1 MASTGR
7 IIYGA
12 LAAAAAVAVALGAAG
27 CAERPQRSVEAVGSA
42 ALERYQE
49 KAAASAAAE
58 SKAPGG
64 RFAALG
70 KPEAP
75 ASAPPSPA
83 PASDAG
89 QPAGQA
95 AAAPG
100 TAVPGQLPSK
110 PPSRLAGFT
119 DPLARTANRI
129 PVTLESC
136 LRRALANNLG
146 IQIARFGPA
155 ISETAVVE
163 AEALFD
169 PSWFMNNALS
179 RIRQDAGTA
188 LAGATTLVARQW
200 EFATGVDALLP
211 TGATISLGQDWTSID
226 SNSAFFDPNPQY
238 ASALGVMVRQPL
250 LRGAGLEATK
260 SPIVLARLDHTI
272 SLADFKVRVMDKLLE
287 VETAY
292 WDLVVAETQI
302 QALTEALEAA
312 KENQRIA
319 QRRVQEGADKRIVL
333 SLADSAVT
341 SRQTDLVVARL
352 RLARTSDRLKRQIN
366 DRELPLEEPVLL
378 EPMEL
383 PLTTPMP
390 VSREVLQASMVA
402 AMRSR
407 PEMDQAE
414 AALTKA
420 GVRER
425 VARRDRLPQLDLAAG
440 YRYTGLDADLDPA
453 FREQFETRFYDWTAG
468 LEFRV
473 PIGNR
478 ARAAAH
484 ERTQLEQARALYER
498 EDTRQRVLLEVSE
511 AVRNLGAAEE
521 AILATRAARQAAEQT
536 LHDQQA
542 NVAAGA
548 ALVKDLL
555 EAQRD
560 LADAKVREMEAMAA
574 YMASLAG
581 LERAKGTLLDYN
593 NVSVLEDEP
602 EGPPAAPPAK

>member
-1 MASTGR
+1 MASIGR
-7 IIYGA
+7 NIHIA
-12 LAAAAAVAVALGAAG
+12 LAAAAAVALGAAG

-42 ALERYQE
+42 ALEHYQE
-49 KAAASAAAE
+49 KAAASAADEGKTPA
-58 SKAPGG
+58 G
-64 RFAALG
+64 RFAALP
-70 KPEAP
+70 KPESPASSPPSSAP
-75 ASAPPSPA
+75 AA
-83 PASDAG
+83 DAG
-89 QPAGQA
+89 QPGGQA
-95 AAAPG
+95 P
-100 TAVPGQLPSK
+100 AVPGQLPAK

-155 ISETAVVE
+155 ISQTAVVE
-163 AEALFD
+163 AEAMFD

-179 RIRQDAGTA
+179 RIKQDAGTA
-188 LAGATTLVARQW
+188 LAGAATLVARQW
-200 EFATGVDALLP
+200 EFATGVDTLLP
-211 TGATISLGQDWTSID
+211 TGATISVGQDWTSIE
-226 SNSAFFDPNPQY
+226 SNSIFFDPNPQY
-238 ASALGVMVRQPL
+238 ASGLGVTVRQPL
-250 LRGAGLEATK
+250 LRGAGLEVTK

-287 VETAY
+287 VEMAY
-292 WDLVVAETQI
+292 WDLVVAETRI
-302 QALTEALEAA
+302 QALTEALDAA

-319 QRRVQEGADKRIVL
+319 GRRVQEGADRRVVL

-341 SRQTDLVVARL
+341 SRETDLVVARL
-352 RLARTSDRLKRQIN
+352 RLARTSDRIKRLVN

-383 PLTTPMP
+383 PLTTPIP
-390 VSREVLQASMVA
+390 VNREVLQASMVA
-402 AMRSR
+402 AMQSR

-440 YRYTGLDADLDPA
+440 YRYTGLEADLEPTLG
-453 FREQFETRFYDWTAG
+453 EQFETRFYEWTAG
-468 LEFRV
+468 LELRV

-478 ARAAAH
+478 ARVAAH

-498 EDTRQRVLLEVSE
+498 DDTRQRILLDVSE

-521 AILATRAARQAAEQT
+521 SILATRAARQAAEQT
-536 LHDQQA
+536 LRDQQA